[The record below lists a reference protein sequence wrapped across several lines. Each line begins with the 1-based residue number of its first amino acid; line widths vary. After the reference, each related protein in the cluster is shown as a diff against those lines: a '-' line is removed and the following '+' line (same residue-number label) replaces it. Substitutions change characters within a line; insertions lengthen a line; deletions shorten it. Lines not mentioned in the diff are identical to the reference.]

1 MAGLFK
7 TTALNAKVFNAKI
20 LNAKTFK
27 ALSALLSYPGE
38 DLQAAAGDIGDVIR
52 AENLVDAHVLPAL
65 ELLLDETE
73 NSDLFELQERYVDL
87 FDKTRRLSLHL
98 FEHVH
103 GEGRDRGQAMVD
115 LAGLYENGG
124 LTLAANELP
133 DYLPLFLEYLS
144 TRPVEEARSLLG
156 NALHIL
162 AVLEERLMTRNS
174 GYAMVFAALRSIAGD
189 RVAASTAEP
198 PAADTGDDLAA
209 LDAAWE
215 ETAVVFGPGDAMEGC
230 SVDRLRIQ
238 MRAGR
243 RDVRRATA

>member
-1 MAGLFK
+1 MAN
-7 TTALNAKVFNAKI
+7 TFNAKT
-20 LNAKTFK
+20 LK

-38 DLQAAAGDIGDVIR
+38 ALQLAAGEIGDIIR
-52 AENLVDAHVLPAL
+52 AENLVDAHGLLAL
-65 ELLLDETE
+65 EVLLDEIET
-73 NSDLFELQERYVDL
+73 SDLFELQERYVDL

-103 GEGRDRGQAMVD
+103 GESRDRGQAMVD
-115 LAGLYENGG
+115 LAALYEKGG
-124 LTLAANELP
+124 LTPAVNELP

-144 TRPVEEARSLLG
+144 TRPIEEARDLLG
-156 NALHIL
+156 NALHIV
-162 AVLEERLMTRNS
+162 ATLEERLTSRNS
-174 GYAMVFAALRSIAGD
+174 GYAAVFVALRSIAGNPAAASA
-189 RVAASTAEP
+189 VAAPTE
-198 PAADTGDDLAA
+198 AAADDLAA